1 MTVIKFGNEIESLN
15 DLLRNVYVPPNK
27 EKILKALTAL
37 DDTDKEE
44 YSRDAKCVKLFNA
57 MGAGTWELIAVNP
70 ETKIAFGL
78 CDLGLGFPELGYV
91 SVAEL
96 FESAQML
103 EMDKFY
109 NLTWG
114 DVLAKINL

>member
-1 MTVIKFGNEIESLN
+1 MTVIRSIN
-15 DLLRNVYVPPNK
+15 DMLRNVYVPPNR

-44 YSRDAKCVKLFNA
+44 YSRDAKCVKLFDA
-57 MGAGTWELIAVNP
+57 MGAGTWELIAFNP
-70 ETKIAFGL
+70 KTKIAFGL
-78 CDLGLGFPELGYV
+78 CDLGLGFPEIG
-91 SVAEL
+91 SVFISEL
-96 FESAQML
+96 FESARML

-109 NLTWG
+109 DLTWG